1 MKALTKDMLTT
12 RDTLAAQLCERH
24 GVLEKAVE
32 TFNEMMERAWQDVHD
47 AQEHYNGAVAEA
59 NGWLA
64 DVAEVIAD
72 YISERSEKWL
82 ESDRGQAYSGWQD
95 EYATFE
101 LEEVDLD
108 PPDAL
113 YLDTGPQVDELE
125 GRSEEAPV

>member
-1 MKALTKDMLTT
+1 MPRNTT
-12 RDTLAAQLCERH
+12 T
-24 GVLEKAVE
+24 
-32 TFNEMMERAWQDVHD
+32 
-47 AQEHYNGAVAEA
+47 GAVAEA

-72 YISERSEKWL
+72 YISERSEKWAK
-82 ESDRGQAYSGWQD
+82 SDRGQAYIGWQD

-125 GRSEEAPV
+125 GRSEKAPV